1 MGMKKR
7 IERVSVGILF
17 ICLLTISACR
27 GADFHSTKSI
37 ERKTYKFGATYMQM
51 NNPYFQD
58 MNAHLE
64 ELVEVNGDVLIC
76 RDPSQDQEK
85 QNQQIEE
92 MIAEGVDGIF
102 LNPVN
107 YETVKPAL
115 LACKEAGIPVFCID
129 TKVYDEQYVAFC
141 VLSDNY
147 DAGVQC
153 AKDMMKKKDSAKIVI
168 LDSPRTYSIQQR
180 VQGFEDTIAG
190 NDNYQVV
197 TKEVGNGE
205 LEVSM
210 EKMNQIIATGQE
222 FDVALGG
229 NDPTALGILAA
240 LQMNQMQD
248 DGVLIYGIDGSP
260 DGKLMINEG
269 YFEGSSA
276 QKPLEMAEIAV
287 DMAYD
292 YLEGKKTDRLV
303 IVPVTLITL
312 DNIDEFD
319 MAGWQ

>member
-1 MGMKKR
+1 MKKC
-7 IERVSVGILF
+7 IKRVSVGIIILCF
-17 ICLLTISACR
+17 LTGCTGSHNANL
-27 GADFHSTKSI
+27 GTNPT

-51 NNPYFQD
+51 NNPYFED
-58 MNAHLE
+58 MNSHLE
-64 ELVEVNGDVLIC
+64 ELVEVNGDILIC
-76 RDPSQDQEK
+76 RDPSQNQEK

-92 MIAEGVDGIF
+92 MIADDVDGIF

-129 TKVYDEQYVAFC
+129 TKVYDEEYVAFC

-153 AKDMMKKKDSAKIVI
+153 AKDMMKKRDSAKIII
-168 LDSPRTYSIQQR
+168 LDSPGTYSIQQR
-180 VQGFEDTIAG
+180 VAGFMDTIAG
-190 NDNYQVV
+190 NDNYQIVLQ
-197 TKEVGNGE
+197 EVGNGE

-210 EKMNQIIATGQE
+210 DIMNQIIETGTE
-222 FDVALGG
+222 FDVVLGG

-248 DGVLIYGIDGSP
+248 KGILIYGIDGSP
-260 DGKLMINEG
+260 DGKVMINEG
-269 YFEGSSA
+269 YLEGSSA
-276 QKPLEMAEIAV
+276 QHPLEMAEIAV

-292 YLEGKKTDRLV
+292 YMEGKETEPLV

-312 DNIDEFD
+312 DNIDDFD
-319 MAGWQ
+319 LAGWQ

>member
-1 MGMKKR
+1 MKKC
-7 IERVSVGILF
+7 IEMVSLGIFLSL
-17 ICLLTISACR
+17 CLLIAFR
-27 GADFHSTKSI
+27 GNSSDAQSTNPT

-64 ELVEVNGDVLIC
+64 ELVEVNGDILIC

-115 LACKEAGIPVFCID
+115 LACKEAGVPVFCID
-129 TKVYDEQYVAFC
+129 TKVYDEEYVAFC

-153 AKDMMKKKDSAKIVI
+153 AKDMMKKLDKAKIII

-180 VQGFEDTIAG
+180 VQGFKDTIAG

-197 TKEVGNGE
+197 MQEVGNGE

-210 EKMNQIIATGQE
+210 DIMNQIIDTGTQ
-222 FDVALGG
+222 FDVVLGG
-229 NDPTALGILAA
+229 NDPTALGILAS

-248 DGVLIYGIDGSP
+248 KGILIYGIDGSP
-260 DGKLMINEG
+260 DGKVMINEG

-276 QKPLEMAEIAV
+276 QRPLEMAEIAV

-292 YLEGKKTDRLV
+292 YMNGKETESLV

-319 MAGWQ
+319 LAGWQ

>member
-1 MGMKKR
+1 MKKC
-7 IERVSVGILF
+7 IEMVSLGIFL
-17 ICLLTISACR
+17 ILCLLIAFR
-27 GADFHSTKSI
+27 GNPSGAQNTNPS

-64 ELVEVNGDVLIC
+64 ELVEVNGDILIC
-76 RDPSQDQEK
+76 RDPSQNQDK
-85 QNQQIEE
+85 QNEQIIE

-115 LACKEAGIPVFCID
+115 LACKEAGVPVFCID
-129 TKVYDEQYVAFC
+129 TKVYDEEYVAFC

-153 AKDMMKKKDSAKIVI
+153 AKDMMKKLDSAKIII

-180 VQGFEDTIAG
+180 VQGFKDTIAG

-197 TKEVGNGE
+197 MQEVGNGE

-210 EKMNQIIATGQE
+210 DIMNQIIETGTE
-222 FDVALGG
+222 FDVVLGG

-240 LQMNQMQD
+240 LQMNQKQD
-248 DGVLIYGIDGSP
+248 DGILIYGIDGSP
-260 DGKLMINEG
+260 DGKVMINEG

-276 QKPLEMAEIAV
+276 QRPLEMAEIAV

-292 YLEGKKTDRLV
+292 YLEGQDTESLV
-303 IVPVTLITL
+303 IVPVTLITA

-319 MAGWQ
+319 LAGWQ

>member
-1 MGMKKR
+1 MKKC
-7 IERVSVGILF
+7 IEMVSLGIFL
-17 ICLLTISACR
+17 ILCLLIAFR
-27 GADFHSTKSI
+27 GNPSGAQNTNPS

-64 ELVEVNGDVLIC
+64 ELVEVNGDILIC
-76 RDPSQDQEK
+76 RDPSQNQDK
-85 QNQQIEE
+85 QNEQIIE

-115 LACKEAGIPVFCID
+115 LACKEAGVPVFCID
-129 TKVYDEQYVAFC
+129 TKVYDEEYVAFC

-153 AKDMMKKKDSAKIVI
+153 AKDMMKKLDSAKIII

-180 VQGFEDTIAG
+180 VQGFKDTIAG

-197 TKEVGNGE
+197 MQEVGNGE

-210 EKMNQIIATGQE
+210 DIMNQIIETGTE
-222 FDVALGG
+222 FDVVLGG

-240 LQMNQMQD
+240 LQMNQKQD
-248 DGVLIYGIDGSP
+248 DGILIYGIDGSP
-260 DGKLMINEG
+260 DGKVMINEG

-276 QKPLEMAEIAV
+276 QRPLEMAEIAV

-292 YLEGKKTDRLV
+292 YLEGKDTESLV
-303 IVPVTLITL
+303 IVPVTLITA

-319 MAGWQ
+319 LAGWQ

>member
-1 MGMKKR
+1 MKKC
-7 IERVSVGILF
+7 IEMVSLGILLCL
-17 ICLLTISACR
+17 CLLIALR
-27 GADFHSTKSI
+27 GNLSGSQSTNPS

-64 ELVEVNGDVLIC
+64 ELVEVNGDILIC

-115 LACKEAGIPVFCID
+115 LACKEAGVPVFCID
-129 TKVYDEQYVAFC
+129 TKVYDEEYVAFC

-153 AKDMMKKKDSAKIVI
+153 AKDMMRKRDSAKIII

-180 VQGFEDTIAG
+180 VKGFKDTIAG
-190 NDNYQVV
+190 NDNYQIVMQ
-197 TKEVGNGE
+197 EVGNGE

-210 EKMNQIIATGQE
+210 DIMNQIIETGTE
-222 FDVALGG
+222 FDVVLGG
-229 NDPTALGILAA
+229 NDPTALGILAS

-248 DGVLIYGIDGSP
+248 KGILIYGSDGSP
-260 DGKLMINEG
+260 DGKVMINEG
-269 YFEGSSA
+269 YLEGSSA
-276 QKPLEMAEIAV
+276 QHPLEMAEIAV

-292 YLEGKKTDRLV
+292 YMEGKETERLV

-312 DNIDEFD
+312 DNIDDFD
-319 MAGWQ
+319 LAGWQ

>member
-1 MGMKKR
+1 MKKC
-7 IERVSVGILF
+7 IEMVSLGIFLSL
-17 ICLLTISACR
+17 CLLFALR
-27 GADFHSTKSI
+27 GNHSEGQSTNPS

-115 LACKEAGIPVFCID
+115 IACKEAGVPVFCID
-129 TKVYDEQYVAFC
+129 TKVYDEEYVAFC

-153 AKDMMKKKDSAKIVI
+153 AKDMMKKLDKAKIII

-180 VQGFEDTIAG
+180 VQGFKDTIAG

-197 TKEVGNGE
+197 MQEVGNGE

-210 EKMNQIIATGQE
+210 DIMNQIIETGTE
-222 FDVALGG
+222 FDVVLGG

-248 DGVLIYGIDGSP
+248 KGILIYGIDGSP
-260 DGKLMINEG
+260 DGKVMINEG

-276 QKPLEMAEIAV
+276 QRPLEMAEIAV

-292 YLEGKKTDRLV
+292 YMDGKETESLV

-319 MAGWQ
+319 LAGWQ